1 MPRRTRQAHPV
12 EHDLAGLLLVLDCD
26 GDPAQVVEHRDE
38 VHRVMTALRQVP
50 ELQRRALVLA
60 AMFGRT
66 ANEVSEIEGVPL
78 GTAKTRIRAGLI
90 KLRDRVGGD
99 PRAGSP
105 MSAGRVGCDEME
117 ALAPELALGTL
128 SGAERADAV
137 GHLAE
142 CADCQQRVS
151 ELALAADS
159 ILLLAPTDAPSA
171 ELEAR
176 VLARPSAIEP
186 ASPAGDLGSRAVA
199 PCSPAA

>member
-1 MPRRTRQAHPV
+1 MWDVDDDVLLAAFAVGDAVAGAVFVRRYQRRVLGLARSIVGDRALAEELAQEAFVRAWRHASSYDPRRGSVATWLLTITRNVALDAAPDTPAHPV

-90 KLRDRVGGD
+90 KLRDR
-99 PRAGSP
+99 
-105 MSAGRVGCDEME
+105 
-117 ALAPELALGTL
+117 
-128 SGAERADAV
+128 
-137 GHLAE
+137 
-142 CADCQQRVS
+142 
-151 ELALAADS
+151 LAA
-159 ILLLAPTDAPSA
+159 TR
-171 ELEAR
+171 EQEVR
-176 VLARPSAIEP
+176 
-186 ASPAGDLGSRAVA
+186 
-199 PCSPAA
+199 